1 MLICRSR
8 NIYYNNQSWKQFFCL
23 IFSWIHA
30 WQRCFTLK
38 VILHVVQRYRK
49 WYEAFSSKTIKKKE
63 FPPKSVLYLVGME
76 KSIFN
81 LTQNA
86 ISAILFCHVF
96 SLTFQTVT
104 NANPP
109 SLQNVIHPFNQSQR
123 TIPRTVDRNGGA
135 LNIAFWNQTLH
146 IFIYIDS
153 YALSVTLYV
162 FLTCL
167 SLFL

>member
-1 MLICRSR
+1 MKRSVT
-8 NIYYNNQSWKQFFCL
+8 K
-23 IFSWIHA
+23 HH
-30 WQRCFTLK
+30 K
-38 VILHVVQRYRK
+38 
-49 WYEAFSSKTIKKKE
+49 KKKE

-96 SLTFQTVT
+96 SLTFQTAA
-104 NANPP
+104 NANLP
-109 SLQNVIHPFNQSQR
+109 SLQNVTYPFDQSQR

-146 IFIYIDS
+146 IFIYIYS
-153 YALSVTLYV
+153 YALSVILYG